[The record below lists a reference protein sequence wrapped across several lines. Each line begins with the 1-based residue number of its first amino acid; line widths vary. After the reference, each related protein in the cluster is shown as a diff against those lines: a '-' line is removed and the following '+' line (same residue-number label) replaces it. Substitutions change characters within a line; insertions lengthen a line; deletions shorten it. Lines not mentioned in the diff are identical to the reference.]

1 MTCYDIQY
9 FKILR
14 SAFHNETSSRHA
26 HSHHSSTIIL
36 VNPVDDNIFS
46 VAAQQAIGHAK
57 NHTWKALNVGPVV
70 SRGHDTNKRGFNEGY
85 DDVESRYVLPRPE

>member
-1 MTCYDIQY
+1 M
-9 FKILR
+9 
-14 SAFHNETSSRHA
+14 
-26 HSHHSSTIIL
+26 IL
-36 VNPVDDNIFS
+36 VNPVDDTIFS